1 LFSGAYY
8 KVKKIL
14 ENPDMLKQSLEDKR
28 KGVDNSLRLIAI
40 DSETLPLVQN
50 PFLLMMVFGN
60 EYDIKRKYK
69 E

>member
-1 LFSGAYY
+1 
-8 KVKKIL
+8 
-14 ENPDMLKQSLEDKR
+14 MLKQSLEDKR

>member
-1 LFSGAYY
+1 LHTLTSYTSGAYY

-50 PFLLMMVFGN
+50 PFLLLQ
-60 EYDIKRKYK
+60 I
-69 E
+69 